1 MSQTPLV
8 SIVTPSYNQAHFL
21 EETIQSVLA
30 QDYPNL
36 EYWVMDG
43 GSTDGSVE
51 VIQKYASKLSGWVS
65 EKDGG
70 QADAINKGLQ
80 RANGEIVAWLNSD
93 DLYRPGAIQ
102 SAVSIF
108 QENPEVGLV
117 YSDVDSID
125 ADGEIFNR
133 MRYDQWGLKDLMA
146 FNILGQPG
154 VFFKR
159 SVLENSGYLDLSYQ
173 YLLDHHLWLRM
184 ALNAQLKYSQGKVW
198 AAARIH
204 AGAKNVADAAGF
216 GQEAY
221 RLVAWMQEDERF
233 APHLEGYLNKVWAG
247 AHRLN
252 AFYMLNGGK
261 PGAALKAYWRGF
273 WQYPPTVLKDWRR
286 IGFAL
291 LSPFKLD
298 KLRDRYLEGKK
309 KRLYKD

>member
-184 ALNAQLKYSQGKVW
+184 ALNAPIEVFTGKGLGCSADTCRREKRGGRSRVRPGSLSPGGMDARGRALRTSPGGLSQQGLGGCAPAQRFLHVERRQTGRCAQGLLARFLAVSPSRSQGL
-198 AAARIH
+198 AADRVCA
-204 AGAKNVADAAGF
+204 
-216 GQEAY
+216 
-221 RLVAWMQEDERF
+221 
-233 APHLEGYLNKVWAG
+233 LEPAQVG
-247 AHRLN
+247 
-252 AFYMLNGGK
+252 
-261 PGAALKAYWRGF
+261 
-273 WQYPPTVLKDWRR
+273 
-286 IGFAL
+286 
-291 LSPFKLD
+291 
-298 KLRDRYLEGKK
+298 
-309 KRLYKD
+309 